1 MYHQNHQFQYPD
13 FGQQTNRYDHP
24 RPVREYR
31 PGGGAGGGAPRA
43 NGLNNPTAT
52 FVNSNKSQYNGTNG
66 PSSHPRY
73 NNYASKY
80 ETVSDLV
87 RNRQRVFFYF
97 YYSIYLREKRERESQ
112 INPKTFL
119 NLFPPFQFIGKFN
132 KRGTCTFTKRKGKKS
147 WQSIVYS
154 NLG

>member
-1 MYHQNHQFQYPD
+1 MNMYSYRPQRNEGQDQFGGPRVYHQNHQFQYPD

-43 NGLNNPTAT
+43 NGLNNSTAT

-80 ETVSDLV
+80 DASELV
-87 RNRQRVFFYF
+87 RTHNEVFIPF
-97 YYSIYLREKRERESQ
+97 
-112 INPKTFL
+112 TFL
-119 NLFPPFQFIGKFN
+119 
-132 KRGTCTFTKRKGKKS
+132 R
-147 WQSIVYS
+147 
-154 NLG
+154 